1 MVTVL
6 TMKQAHMQPV
16 PEGETFYQPTAYVR
30 HVDYEKLERENK
42 KLKQD
47 LDAAMFIINSDEKPK
62 IRELE
67 LKIQCLEGQLAVAKD
82 EKLKA
87 ERDRR
92 DMEKAL
98 KQTNYEKTCI
108 LQGAQRAREE
118 ILNSCSQAGAWA
130 GK

>member
-16 PEGETFYQPTAYVR
+16 PEGEYYYQPTAYVR

-67 LKIQCLEGQLAVAKD
+67 LKIQCLEGQLRVAKD
-82 EKLKA
+82 EKLAA
-87 ERDRR
+87 EKDRKNVLA
-92 DMEKAL
+92 EKHDLIGENAL
-98 KQTNYEKTCI
+98 LKDAI
-108 LQGAQRAREE
+108 RSARKWVGHANQV
-118 ILNSCSQAGAWA
+118 LHG
-130 GK
+130 